1 MTKKDKEYRRLIK
14 KFDESQTFIE
24 ELTKS
29 GDYDGELKTVKVT
42 RVEGMTLKRLKGNF
56 NTFKEIASVIIREV

>member
-24 ELTKS
+24 ELKKC

-56 NTFKEIASVIIREV
+56 NTFKEIASVIVREV

>member
-24 ELTKS
+24 ELKKC

-42 RVEGMTLKRLKGNF
+42 RVK
-56 NTFKEIASVIIREV
+56 A